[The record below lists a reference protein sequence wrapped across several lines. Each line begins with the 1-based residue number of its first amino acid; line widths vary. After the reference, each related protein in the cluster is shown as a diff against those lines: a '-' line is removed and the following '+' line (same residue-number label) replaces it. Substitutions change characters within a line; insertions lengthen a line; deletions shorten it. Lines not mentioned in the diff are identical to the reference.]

1 VLRIGGVIFRK
12 QSRDILQPEF
22 IQFHE
27 IIVSKALLYGGR
39 LHLFKLFHRVFGQST
54 SPLGLVFPLVM
65 DHLLFDG
72 QLLASLGHP
81 HLLVEVQ
88 GILPD
93 KEYLVLELLIVILRV
108 LKLRLFEVVQALC
121 PLLHGQLLHG
131 LIHFLIV
138 NSHLLGGRQLDLPEG
153 LLDVASHVWLHTL
166 MNGGSGFN
174 LFLLGDLAR
183 LL

>member
-1 VLRIGGVIFRK
+1 VLRICGVIFRK
-12 QSRDILQPEF
+12 QSRDVLQPEF
-22 IQFHE
+22 IEFHE
-27 IIVSKALLYGGR
+27 IIVSKALLYGGS
-39 LHLFKLFHRVFGQST
+39 LHLFKLLHSVFGQAT
-54 SPLGLVFPLVM
+54 SPLGLVFLMVI

-72 QLLASLGHP
+72 QLLASLGDP

-93 KEYLVLELLIVILRV
+93 KEYLVFELLIVILRV
-108 LKLRLFEVVQALC
+108 LKLRLFEVVQALS

-131 LIHFLIV
+131 LIHFLIA
-138 NSHLLGGRQLDLPEG
+138 NSHLLRRRQLHLPEG

-166 MNGGSGFN
+166 MNGGSGFY
-174 LFLLGDLAR
+174 LFLVGDLAR